1 MGVLG
6 LTTFIDE
13 NQRLLS
19 DLRLHDTPIIIDGNN
34 LYHFLYYY
42 FQVSHNFGG
51 DYDRFAEKTAFFFE
65 TLATCNIQP
74 YVVFDGAYD
83 SSGQKLRTALKRAS
97 DRIQLAASLS
107 RGGRGKIL
115 PILAQETF
123 RNALNRLR
131 VPHVTCNFEADHQI
145 AALAIKWKCPVLTN
159 DSDFFIYDIPAGIVL
174 LDYLNLKLMK
184 EKKSLP
190 NYDYLN
196 VQVYYVANIMKEIN
210 TRDCKLVAL
219 FATLLGNDL
228 VDGKSFE
235 SFFARA
241 SLPKKSSKFRSVR
254 SKAKIASLLG
264 WLASI
269 HDFSN
274 AVSIVLSFLL
284 AEKREQ
290 MREVIT
296 KSVDEYT
303 NLNCE
308 VEGHFTD
315 VFVMMPVKSFAG
327 NNLPDWFL
335 DRIKKGEIPVR
346 ALNAVTL
353 RRVILLAQIAVMSEP
368 STYRCSVALRRFLYA
383 VLLSIDVAE
392 GSEDTLKGI
401 IVSEHDREGKHL
413 RCKTTQPLW
422 VLNGGRRTPRLS
434 DLPALGV
441 EERRSLLLDALDT
454 SQINLA
460 EFPLELQLLA
470 AATGFWIRNAN
481 PQLNTLHLEA
491 VLVCCVKLGFL
502 RTRFSAA
509 LASEEDPPACL
520 PDNVLSKLETFALK
534 PHHNHAVTFDGN
546 VIHAFSQFQSCL
558 ESAIYTNQLLL
569 LPFPPV
575 DPATVFSGTFLY
587 NFYRE
592 LHGRKDPELYV
603 EELLGRGSEESLG
616 FAQWR
621 MTFRS
626 LTPEGSLV
634 GLATG
639 RTAKSKKQKR
649 QKQASREDK
658 QAEDDLSEEDQNL
671 EFSLDCD
678 ISNKFSCLMASDS

>member
-1 MGVLG
+1 M
-6 LTTFIDE
+6 TTFIDE

-19 DLRLHDTPIIIDGNN
+19 DFRLHDTRIIIDGNN

-51 DYDRFAEKTAFFFE
+51 DYDRFAEKSAFFFQ

-83 SSGQKLRTALKRAS
+83 SSGLKLKTALKRAS

-107 RGGRGKIL
+107 HGGRGKIL

-123 RNALNRLR
+123 RNVLNELG

-145 AALAIKWKCPVLTN
+145 AALAIKWSCPVLTN
-159 DSDFFIYDIPAGIVL
+159 DSDFFIYDIPSGIVL

-184 EKKSLP
+184 EKTSLP
-190 NYDYLN
+190 NYSYLN
-196 VQVYYVANIMKEIN
+196 VQIYYVANVMKEIN
-210 TRDCKLVAL
+210 TKDCKLVAL

-228 VDGKSFE
+228 IDGRNFE
-235 SFFARA
+235 AFFARA

-254 SKAKIASLLG
+254 SKPKIASLLG
-264 WLASI
+264 WLTSI

-274 AVSIVLSFLL
+274 AVSIVLSFLIT
-284 AEKREQ
+284 EKREN
-290 MREVIT
+290 MKEIIM

-315 VFVMMPVKSFAG
+315 SFVMVPVKSYAG

-335 DRIKKGEIPVR
+335 DRIKKGEVPVR

-368 STYRCSVALRRFLYA
+368 STYRCSAVLRRFLYA
-383 VLLSIDVAE
+383 VLLSVDVDK
-392 GSEDTLKGI
+392 GSEDTKKNI
-401 IVSEHDREGKHL
+401 IVSEYDREGRHL

-422 VLNGGRRTPRLS
+422 ILNSGRCIPHLN
-434 DLPALGV
+434 DLPAQGV
-441 EERRSLLLDALDT
+441 EERQSLLLDVLDT
-454 SQINLA
+454 SQSNLT

-470 AATGFWIRNAN
+470 AVINFWIRNAN
-481 PQLNTLHLEA
+481 PKVNTLHLEA
-491 VLVCCVKLGFL
+491 MLVCWVKLGIL
-502 RTRFSAA
+502 RTKLGTA
-509 LASEEDPPACL
+509 LLSDEYSVSHL
-520 PDNVLSKLETFALK
+520 SDNVLAKLESFASK
-534 PHHNHAVTFDGN
+534 PHHNHAVVFDGA

-558 ESAIYTNQLLL
+558 ESAIYANQLLL
-569 LPFPPV
+569 QPFPPV

-603 EELLGRGSEESLG
+603 EELLGRGSDESLG
-616 FAQWR
+616 FARWR
-621 MTFRS
+621 TAFKS
-626 LTPEGSLV
+626 LVPEGSLV
-634 GLATG
+634 SVATG
-639 RTAKSKKQKR
+639 HTAKSKKQKR
-649 QKQASREDK
+649 QKQTNIEDK
-658 QAEDDLSEEDQNL
+658 EEQDEPPEEDHDL
-671 EFSLDCD
+671 EFMLDCD
-678 ISNKFSCLMASDS
+678 ISNKFSCLMVSES